1 MRVQNPCP
9 GSEGFEK
16 TNAMLSGS
24 RRSQMTPFIDVLKA
38 SFGHCVWEAQSPK
51 SNGLGFEL
59 NLVWKVRSPKMGF
72 TR

>member
-1 MRVQNPCP
+1 
-9 GSEGFEK
+9 
-16 TNAMLSGS
+16 
-24 RRSQMTPFIDVLKA
+24 MTPFIDVLKA